1 MMGKRNRLADQ
12 NLVIDRKAYGHQ
24 TATPYNKFNQV
35 SERQTNMEV

>member
-12 NLVIDRKAYGHQ
+12 NLAIDRKAYGHQ